1 MTGELKMVYI
11 LKKLNLRKLCISF
24 TICFI
29 FIIIGITHVFAD
41 EKPTITQVVMDKDVG
56 ARLDEGDSVK
66 MSVKADGATAV
77 HAWITNKNSY
87 HYSFD
92 NPDERKKYS
101 HYVDFVY
108 NNATGEYEY
117 TFDNDADAA
126 SGKWV
131 IEKFVLSDNAGKSYD
146 CYFIQNNGT
155 YKDLE
160 DFYVNVYKGGMI
172 DDLVFVHFQEW
183 NPISGE
189 YENKTTESVQRGT
202 AAEDLGRLYKPA
214 DIDGLNFIKWHGED
228 GQKMNDDQFNYAYPE

>member
-11 LKKLNLRKLCISF
+11 LKNLNLRKLCISF

-108 NNATGEYEY
+108 NNE
-117 TFDNDADAA
+117 
-126 SGKWV
+126 
-131 IEKFVLSDNAGKSYD
+131 
-146 CYFIQNNGT
+146 
-155 YKDLE
+155 
-160 DFYVNVYKGGMI
+160 
-172 DDLVFVHFQEW
+172 
-183 NPISGE
+183 
-189 YENKTTESVQRGT
+189 R
-202 AAEDLGRLYKPA
+202 
-214 DIDGLNFIKWHGED
+214 
-228 GQKMNDDQFNYAYPE
+228 